1 MTVKHHRIAVLS
13 VYRSPSVP
21 FTTLLSEL
29 QSVVMMLSS
38 NVNYIL
44 IGGDFNVNL
53 LVSGGVTKEYLDLLA
68 DFQLSQK
75 IKDPTRVCD
84 QSATLIDHVTGTS
97 SFNTS
102 NVTQTVGISDHRVQV
117 VDFDIPSLRPS
128 HHHRWIQS
136 FRKCDWDQVRT
147 VLQAIPWHLMD
158 TFDSIDDKCDFF
170 HTVLSE
176 VLDLFLPLHS
186 VHSRRPKQPTPWFS
200 DDIRQLI
207 TYKNKAKHQADRS
220 GDPDDKCRFQRLK
233 NELKTSVRQAKV
245 DYLQMLMQ
253 RSRANPM
260 HVAGVWSHVNTV
272 FGRNIRNRT
281 APTDSL
287 ALNQIN
293 DHFQTVAISSDH
305 ESAASFVIPS
315 SSIGSNPFTFS
326 EIPVSLVCSH
336 LQHLDTKKSI
346 GPDGLSARFLKSVMC
361 EIAVPLTKLFNES
374 LKAGVFPSQWKRS
387 HITPVHKGGAT
398 SDPGN
403 FRPISVVP
411 VLAKSLEKIVS
422 AQLSDYF
429 EQHSL
434 LRSHQG
440 AYQVGKSTEDILL
453 VAVDFIVQCLD
464 KGNTVCASFLD
475 FRKAFN
481 SLDHHILLDKLFQLD
496 IGPAVLKW
504 FQNYLSDRSHRV
516 KGVDNFSEWRT
527 MKGGIPQGSALG
539 PYCF

>member
-1 MTVKHHRIAVLS
+1 MYYITQAV
-13 VYRSPSVP
+13 
-21 FTTLLSEL
+21 
-29 QSVVMMLSS
+29 
-38 NVNYIL
+38 
-44 IGGDFNVNL
+44 
-53 LVSGGVTKEYLDLLA
+53 GV
-68 DFQLSQK
+68 
-75 IKDPTRVCD
+75 
-84 QSATLIDHVTGTS
+84 
-97 SFNTS
+97 
-102 NVTQTVGISDHRVQV
+102 SDHRVQV

-128 HHHRWIQS
+128 HHQRWIQS

-147 VLQAIPWHLMD
+147 VLQAIPWHFMN
-158 TFDSIDDKCDFF
+158 TFDSVDDKCDFF

-186 VHSRRPKQPTPWFS
+186 VHSRWSKTTFS

-220 GDPDDKCRFQRLK
+220 GDPDDKRCFQWLK

-245 DYLQMLMQ
+245 DYLQMLIQ
-253 RSRANPM
+253 RSRANP
-260 HVAGVWSHVNTV
+260 AGVWSHVNTV
-272 FGRNIRNRT
+272 FGRNIRNCT
-281 APTDSL
+281 APMDSL

-315 SSIGSNPFTFS
+315 SSVGSNPFTFS

-411 VLAKSLEKIVS
+411 VLAKILEKIVS
-422 AQLSDYF
+422 SQLSDYF
-429 EQHSL
+429 E
-434 LRSHQG
+434 
-440 AYQVGKSTEDILL
+440 
-453 VAVDFIVQCLD
+453 
-464 KGNTVCASFLD
+464 
-475 FRKAFN
+475 
-481 SLDHHILLDKLFQLD
+481 
-496 IGPAVLKW
+496 
-504 FQNYLSDRSHRV
+504 
-516 KGVDNFSEWRT
+516 
-527 MKGGIPQGSALG
+527 
-539 PYCF
+539 